1 MKKILKCKLPT
12 NGGREVIRCGL
23 GRWLDIQIQ
32 YGLPYIWVITND
44 NAPQI
49 DYEIISVGTEQELPD
64 TFSEC
69 SYLGTAQD
77 SAGFV
82 WHYFVQLADIQQRD
96 ENQYLVDDWLAEILD
111 T

>member
-1 MKKILKCKLPT
+1 MKKILKYKLPI

-23 GRWLDIQIQ
+23 GRWLEVQPQ
-32 YGLPYIWVITND
+32 NGWPHVWVMTDD

-49 DYEIISVGTEQELPD
+49 DYEIISVGTGWELPD
-64 TFSEC
+64 TFSEGN
-69 SYLGTAQD
+69 YLGTAQD

-96 ENQYLVDDWLAEILD
+96 EEQYLIDNWLAEILGM
-111 T
+111 